1 MLKFLL
7 SYLFS
12 HIFYFAVQVARRYE
26 ELLYSGELFVFDQ
39 FEKNMGGQGVTI
51 PSSMSDLDLVN
62 KSSRPSS
69 ANKQKGTSIITIF
82 LWL

>member
-1 MLKFLL
+1 M
-7 SYLFS
+7 
-12 HIFYFAVQVARRYE
+12 
-26 ELLYSGELFVFDQ
+26 FDQ

-69 ANKQKGTSIITIF
+69 ANKQKGTSIITVF